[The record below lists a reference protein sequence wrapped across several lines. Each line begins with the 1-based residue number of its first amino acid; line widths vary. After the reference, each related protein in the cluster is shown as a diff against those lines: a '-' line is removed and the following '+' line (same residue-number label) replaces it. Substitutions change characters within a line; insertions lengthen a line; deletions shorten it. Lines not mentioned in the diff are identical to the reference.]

1 MLAANETGFFP
12 YTPATNLL
20 FGLKESLLMLN
31 EEGLDNVFARHDRLA
46 EATRRAVAA
55 WGLEVLCQKPE
66 EYSSSLTAVLM
77 PDGRDADEFRK
88 LVLGRFDMSLG
99 NGLGRLAGKVFRIG
113 HLGDFNELML
123 AGTLFGIEKGLR
135 LSGLNSAQG
144 GVEAAMDYLDGV

>member
-1 MLAANETGFFP
+1 MLANNEAGFFP

-20 FGLKESLLMLN
+20 YGLAEALTMLE
-31 EEGLDNVFARHDRLA
+31 EEGLDAVFARHDRHA
-46 EATRRAVAA
+46 EATRRAVQA
-55 WGLEVLCQKPE
+55 WGLELLCTNPN

-77 PDGRDADEFRK
+77 PDGHDADGFRNI
-88 LVLGRFDMSLG
+88 VLERFNMSLG
-99 NGLGRLAGKVFRIG
+99 TGLGKVKGKVFRIG

-135 LSGLNSAQG
+135 LSGINSAQG